1 MARRKFMLAPLS
13 PRLLVL
19 YIVSV
24 FVVCS
29 DGHSFRNSKG
39 NGAPREL
46 EGLDPGTLQSALVS
60 PFRDPYQ
67 QDPYQQGYASKKGQA
82 VCSCS
87 KQQTLLRSRGPGDWN
102 LLGFI
107 EMGGDC
113 KDVKCILDKLK
124 EIKHPC
130 KDVVQKIVGNTGAP
144 DVVNLKTVFK
154 AMTDVNELVENVE
167 KCIDKIDSGLN
178 LDREDKTIVQKYIV
192 KIKESKLYKTA
203 FNVKAAIEQCSFKNT
218 MQDDDVT
225 GFLAELQGCLKALET
240 LSTPTEDTESPGF
253 LNDKIKKMVEGITGI
268 NGAIDIVFMCTDI
281 DSLETATHCVNKIE
295 KDFMTVQTELCKY
308 METSC
313 KKIEKMKV
321 FRLKA
326 VARKEFG
333 KQITSKLLKGLGAVV
348 KLTKTA
354 FSMYE
359 KFTKSQMKFYKE
371 AKCMCDPGAVAYGT
385 PACSGDTVMVQVEGK
400 EVEAPKLETQQECA
414 EKHVT
419 AHLEKL
425 GPEWIK
431 NFADAG
437 FQLLCKSAA
446 SATGLGSFA
455 GVVVCDAAVGEAN
468 KIVAAFLT
476 PEHEDSD
483 MNVFLKE
490 LRTWMPDFVVGNTF
504 EGLIRN
510 KKTMRRDFHQM
521 VCVCAPESD
530 PHSSKRML
538 KEHKI
543 GGSRV
548 VSTSFGC
555 KGLNEPNKQKLATL
569 YDQLRPNDPPFCEI
583 TYDDDGNENTR
594 KEWHDNEDFEEIQKK
609 MEEILSKKTGCWP
622 CRQFKN
628 KNEVV
633 EDMKRNE
640 ELLKVKSDDEDAL
653 EQPDKADK
661 ANIEKEWDCDETIAD
676 DDSDMVPKFS
686 KDVIVNPNDP
696 ESQQK
701 TQYEECEEHNKKVAD
716 HMEDKKIT
724 DSANMWDCE
733 KSYEDYGIDPKEG
746 TKLLSTKEFKKN
758 FMSWNSSQRQSYKFI
773 KFFAGQVIT
782 EGFKPK
788 AVDTTLLKPI
798 LAELGIGGLNDYTE
812 GKKKAGK
819 NMFAY
824 VWKVYCRYRN
834 KHSTKDEDTRN
845 QNTARMRENA
855 LNKKLKEEADKAAS
869 KEKHTEQDC
878 DKTKTEVDKDGATT
892 RGPKYPKDDAKYST
906 EFCKDGIHENLVT
919 ENKER
924 VEANQPIETY
934 IQENHFERDD
944 TGNYIVA
951 SASKDNAAKRSC
963 PGFTSYEYCKNNN
976 LRIKKNKKER
986 KRLEQNIK
994 EQEDESSC
1002 ITFMDEC
1009 IVSECARNGAL
1020 CGRYP
1025 KLEDHY
1031 RCFLPSEQGDNNY
1044 ISKKCFDYIKKTK
1057 KFKLDKGVCERTS
1070 TTTST
1075 CSADD
1080 ECQSKEGDEKCQ
1092 GDCVCDESGV
1102 NECECHKNLVEFKE
1116 KVYGALK

>member
-87 KQQTLLRSRGPGDWN
+87 KQQTLLRSQGPGDWN

-253 LNDKIKKMVEGITGI
+253 LNDKIKKMVKGITGI
-268 NGAIDIVFMCTDI
+268 NGAIKIVLACTDI
-281 DSLETATHCVNKIE
+281 DSLETAQECVNKIE
-295 KDFMTVQTELCKY
+295 EEYKTVETELCKY

-313 KKIEKMKV
+313 KKIKKMKA

-326 VARKEFG
+326 RKKFG
-333 KQITSKLLKGLGAVV
+333 KQIKLLKGLGKVV
-348 KLTKTA
+348 KLDKTA
-354 FSMYE
+354 FGMFE
-359 KFTKSQMKFYKE
+359 KFTKSQMKFFKE
-371 AKCMCDPGAVAYGT
+371 AKCMCDPGGVAYGT
-385 PACSGDTVMVQVEGK
+385 PACSGDTVMVEVEGK
-400 EVEAPKLETQQECA
+400 EVEAPKLETQQECI
-414 EKHVT
+414 EKHIT
-419 AHLEKL
+419 ARLEKL
-425 GPEWIK
+425 GPKWIK

-446 SATGLGSFA
+446 TATGLGSFA
-455 GVVVCDAAVGEAN
+455 GLVGCTLAAGQVNE
-468 KIVAAFLT
+468 IVAAFLT

-490 LRTWMPDFVVGNTF
+490 LRTWMPDFVVSNTF
-504 EGLIRN
+504 EDLIRN
-510 KKTMRRDFHQM
+510 KKSMRRDFHQM

-538 KEHKI
+538 EEHKI
-543 GGSRV
+543 GSNGRIMSI
-548 VSTSFGC
+548 SFGC
-555 KGLNEPNKQKLATL
+555 EGLIEPDQKKLATL
-569 YDQLRPNDPPFCEI
+569 YNRLRPNDPPFCEI
-583 TYDDDGNENTR
+583 TYDEDGNENTR
-594 KEWHDNEDFEEIQKK
+594 QIGHDNEDFVQIQKK
-609 MEEILSKKTGCWP
+609 MEEILSKKTDCWP

-628 KNEVV
+628 KNEVID
-633 EDMKRNE
+633 DMKRNE
-640 ELLKVKSDDEDAL
+640 ELLKVTSDDEKAL

-661 ANIEKEWDCDETIAD
+661 ANMEKPWNCDETID
-676 DDSDMVPKFS
+676 DGDGNMVPRFAK
-686 KDVIVNPNDP
+686 VGIVNPNDTEP
-696 ESQQK
+696 EQK

-716 HMEDKKIT
+716 HMKDKKFT

-733 KSYEDYGIDPKEG
+733 KSYENIQKDYGIDLAEGQKLFYELRGKPRNFRKEKMKG
-746 TKLLSTKEFKKN
+746 
-758 FMSWNSSQRQSYKFI
+758 WNSSQRQSYKLFLFKKEKKI
-773 KFFAGQVIT
+773 QGKPRSRTKFYPWQIQAI
-782 EGFKPK
+782 
-788 AVDTTLLKPI
+788 LK
-798 LAELGIGGLNDYTE
+798 ELGIEDFERASEPEL
-812 GKKKAGK
+812 
-819 NMFAY
+819 
-824 VWKVYCRYRN
+824 WKVYCRCRN
-834 KHSTKDEDTRN
+834 QLATKDQDREFK
-845 QNTARMRENA
+845 QNEKKREKA
-855 LNKKLKEEADKAAS
+855 SKKKLKEEEEKAAV

-878 DKTKTEVDKDGATT
+878 DQLNIDSDGK
-892 RGPKYPKDDAKYST
+892 PKYPKDDAEYSAFFCRGGKY
-906 EFCKDGIHENLVT
+906 ENLIT
-919 ENKER
+919 ENKQR
-924 VEANQPIETY
+924 VEKNEPIETY
-934 IQENHFERDD
+934 IQDNHFERDD

-951 SASKDNAAKRSC
+951 SASDDNAAKREC
-963 PGFTSYEYCKNNN
+963 PGFTSYEDCKNNN
-976 LRIKKNKKER
+976 LKIKKNKKER
-986 KRLEQNIK
+986 KELEKNMK
-994 EQEDESSC
+994 DQEDESSC

-1009 IVSECARNGAL
+1009 IVSKCPHDGSK

-1025 KLEDHY
+1025 KPEDHY
-1031 RCFLPSEQGDNNY
+1031 KCFLPSKHGDNNY

-1057 KFKLDKGVCERTS
+1057 EFKLGIGVCERT
-1070 TTTST
+1070 TTLT
-1075 CSADD
+1075 CSADH
-1080 ECQSKEGDEKCQ
+1080 ECDSKNCT

-1102 NECECHKNLVEFKE
+1102 NECECHKKLDDFKA
-1116 KVYGALK
+1116 KVNEEWSKREQR